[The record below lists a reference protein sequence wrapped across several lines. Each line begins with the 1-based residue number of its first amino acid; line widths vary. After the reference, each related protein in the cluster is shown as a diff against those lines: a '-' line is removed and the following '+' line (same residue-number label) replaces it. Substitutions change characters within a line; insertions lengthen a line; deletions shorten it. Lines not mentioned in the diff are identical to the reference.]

1 MNPNYATIVKQDT
14 KKFLIANFVAMVEE
28 ATCLSPIVV
37 VPKKKGKA
45 MNLCGFPKIKCNT
58 KKDSYPLPFIKEVLD
73 MVVRHEVYSFLD
85 GFSSYH

>member
-45 MNLCGFPKIKCNT
+45 MNLCGFPK
-58 KKDSYPLPFIKEVLD
+58 
-73 MVVRHEVYSFLD
+73 M
-85 GFSSYH
+85 